1 MSHLLEVDD
10 VSKSFGGHAVVRH
23 VSFVLDAG
31 ASLGL
36 VGSNGAGKTTL
47 FRCIAG
53 ELPID
58 SGSILLDGDALP
70 SRPDARARRGIART
84 FQIVELFGGQTVLDH
99 VLVALQAHQ
108 GHQGPWRDLVHGGRT
123 SSGER
128 ERCMGILALVGLADR
143 AETPATTLSLGDR
156 RAVELARALV
166 GEPRLLLA
174 DEPSSGLDGEESRIL
189 IHILNRVR
197 KETGVAVIL
206 VDHDL
211 GTVKAVAD
219 TVIAMDAG
227 AVIAAGTY
235 ETVVSNP
242 QVMSS
247 WLGQSS

>member
-1 MSHLLEVDD
+1 VSHLLEVND

-31 ASLGL
+31 TSIGL

-47 FRCIAG
+47 FRCVAG
-53 ELPID
+53 ELPVD
-58 SGSILLDGDALP
+58 SGSILLDGQSLP

-108 GHQGPWRDLVHGGRT
+108 GRQGPWRDLVHGGRT
-123 SSGER
+123 TSDER
-128 ERCMGILALVGLADR
+128 DTCMEVLDLVGLADR
-143 AETPATTLSLGDR
+143 ADTPATTLSLGDR
-156 RAVELARALV
+156 RAVELARALI
-166 GEPRLLLA
+166 GRPRLLLA
-174 DEPSSGLDGEESRIL
+174 DEPSSGLDGEESRVL
-189 IHILNRVR
+189 IRILNRVR
-197 KETGVAVIL
+197 QDTGVAVIL

-219 TVIAMDAG
+219 NVIAMDAG
-227 AVIAAGTY
+227 AIIATGSY
-235 ETVVSNP
+235 ESVVSNP
-242 QVMSS
+242 LVMAS